1 MSKDMYDSKLLK
13 IYRKNPISCYE
24 NILAEEEEEINDIC
38 RCVLLVL
45 YSIDEVIK
53 KLTGLTYNY
62 YIENSESVFYVFHLL
77 QLRELNEEQFEKS
90 IFILDFSKL
99 IYHFTCAKK
108 FLIKDDTVCQLRI
121 NSWGR
126 EYIKCM
132 KLLDEYMTEYWQIRS
147 FVEMYCNKN
156 KIIYNRLIQMLS
168 GEIDESIAHK
178 IDELNK
184 QIKIKLLS

>member
-1 MSKDMYDSKLLK
+1 MQVNYKYIYLMSKDMYDSKLLK

-108 FLIKDDTVCQLRI
+108 FLMFAGEVIGKLEAMSDAEFAEMALEAV
-121 NSWGR
+121 
-126 EYIKCM
+126 EYEFIVRVACH
-132 KLLDEYMTEYWQIRS
+132 LAG
-147 FVEMYCNKN
+147 CN
-156 KIIYNRLIQMLS
+156 R
-168 GEIDESIAHK
+168 
-178 IDELNK
+178 
-184 QIKIKLLS
+184 